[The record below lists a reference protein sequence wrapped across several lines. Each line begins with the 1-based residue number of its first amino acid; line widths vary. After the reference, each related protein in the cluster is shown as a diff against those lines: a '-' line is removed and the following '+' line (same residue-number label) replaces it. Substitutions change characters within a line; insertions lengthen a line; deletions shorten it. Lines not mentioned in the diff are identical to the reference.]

1 MLFSSDRR
9 EGRMIDDAVVKP
21 IGLHTDMTRFD
32 GGCCGMFKLVASKNE
47 LHRRERK
54 QRKQSCF
61 AQPGHVEKLVALA
74 RHGSCHPLLSR
85 QI

>member
-1 MLFSSDRR
+1 MV
-9 EGRMIDDAVVKP
+9 DDDVIES
-21 IGLHTDMTRFD
+21 IGLHTDVARFD
-32 GGCCGMFKLVASKNE
+32 GGCRGMLELVAGKNE

-61 AQPGHVEKLVALA
+61 AQPGHVEKIVALA